1 MDWRVKRMDW
11 WFAGILLAVAFATD
25 VRKRIIP
32 NWLTATGAAAGLIGH
47 AIAAGWEG
55 LAGSALGL
63 AAGLVPMLLLYAL
76 KGVGAGDVKL
86 FAAVGAVTGAAFTLY
101 AMAVSL
107 CIAGF
112 IACGVFLWRHDRL
125 QRFRGVLGILMRIW
139 LFRDLTALL
148 KPACGE
154 DRLRFPFMWA
164 VLPGSVYSFLAWK
177 EFL

>member
-1 MDWRVKRMDW
+1 MDW
-11 WFAGILLAVAFATD
+11 WFAGLLLAVAFATD

-32 NWLTATGAAAGLIGH
+32 NWLTVSGAGAGLIGH
-47 AIAAGWEG
+47 TIVSGWEG
-55 LAGSALGL
+55 LTWSALGL
-63 AAGLVPMLLLYAL
+63 AAGFVPMLLLYAL

-112 IACGVFLWRHDRL
+112 IACAVFLWRHDRL
-125 QRFRGVLGILMRIW
+125 QRFKGIFGILMRLW

-148 KPACGE
+148 KPSDE
-154 DRLRFPFMWA
+154 EERLRFPFMWA
-164 VLPGSVYSFLAWK
+164 VLPGAVYSFLAWK